1 MTMGIPFRNE
11 RQPFVCMLDHSP
23 SDQIVGKTSLLLLFR
38 DDVKAILHTEH
49 HVVRQGVNPRFG
61 TALAIDAVLQVADLR
76 EHINGGELDYQVATH
91 Q

>member
-11 RQPFVCMLDHSP
+11 RQRFICILDHSP
-23 SDQIVGKTSLLLLFR
+23 SGQIVDKTSLLFLLGHN
-38 DDVKAILHTEH
+38 VKTILHPEH

-61 TALAIDAVLQVADLR
+61 AALAIDAVLQVADLR
-76 EHINGGELDYQVATH
+76 EHINGGELDYQVATY

>member
-23 SDQIVGKTSLLLLFR
+23 SDQIVDKTSLLFLFGHN
-38 DDVKAILHTEH
+38 VKAILRTEH

-61 TALAIDAVLQVADLR
+61 ATLTIDAVLQVADLR
-76 EHINGGELDYQVATH
+76 EHINGGELDYQVAAH